1 MPPALSQDPR
11 PAERQDGEEP
21 SWADKVAD
29 ILRRIFVPG
38 ERTPQP
44 VLVPVPVYPRP
55 YPRPR
60 RRS

>member
-44 VLVPVPVYPRP
+44 VLVPVYPRP

>member
-11 PAERQDGEEP
+11 PAECPDGEEP

-38 ERTPQP
+38 ERAPQP